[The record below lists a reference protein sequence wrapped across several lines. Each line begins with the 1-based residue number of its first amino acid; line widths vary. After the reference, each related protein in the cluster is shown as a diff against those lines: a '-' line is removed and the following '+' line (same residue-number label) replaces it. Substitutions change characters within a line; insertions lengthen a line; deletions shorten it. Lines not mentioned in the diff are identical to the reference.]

1 MRLRGSPP
9 PVKMF
14 TFRFF
19 IISILSKF
27 SLNYFTINVNSCY
40 NNAMKRLE
48 KVFNIKIN
56 DEELFKRAL
65 THPSYTKEQED
76 SFLNSYERLEFL
88 GDSVLKLLT
97 SDILFEMFPEFPEG
111 KLSKIRSIVVS
122 DMTLAK
128 IFKAFKLEEY
138 LIIAKHEK
146 KQGLSHNDTICA
158 CAFEALL
165 GAFYL
170 EGKLCELRTFLAEVL
185 KPYID
190 DVNENY
196 INFNAKALLQEYTQG
211 INKQLPVYKLL
222 EETGPAH
229 KKVFTVQV
237 SFNDEICGIGSGKTK
252 KEAEQN
258 AATEACKKFNVGEG
272 Q

>member
-1 MRLRGSPP
+1 MS
-9 PVKMF
+9 
-14 TFRFF
+14 T
-19 IISILSKF
+19 IL
-27 SLNYFTINVNSCY
+27 CY
-40 NNAMKRLE
+40 NSPMQRLE
-48 KVFNIKIN
+48 KIYGIKLGDI
-56 DEELFKRAL
+56 ELFKRAL
-65 THPSYTKEQED
+65 THPSYTQENG
-76 SFLNSYERLEFL
+76 LEATESYERLEFL

-97 SDILFEMFPEFPEG
+97 SDILFEMYPEFPEG

-128 IFKAFKLEEY
+128 IFKSFNLQEL
-138 LIIAKHEK
+138 LIVSKHDK
-146 KQGLSHNDTICA
+146 KQGLTRNDTVCA

-170 EGKLCELRTFLAEVL
+170 EGRLKQLRKFLKKVL
-185 KPYID
+185 KPYIE
-190 DVNENY
+190 DVNEHY

-211 INKQLPVYKLL
+211 INKKLPVYTIL
-222 EETGPAH
+222 EESGPAH
-229 KKVFTVQV
+229 KKSFTVQV
-237 SFNDEICGIGSGKTK
+237 SFNDEVCGIGTGSTK

>member
-1 MRLRGSPP
+1 ME
-9 PVKMF
+9 
-14 TFRFF
+14 
-19 IISILSKF
+19 
-27 SLNYFTINVNSCY
+27 
-40 NNAMKRLE
+40 RLE
-48 KVFNIKIN
+48 KIFGIKIN
-56 DEELFKRAL
+56 DETLFKRAL
-65 THPSYTKEQED
+65 THPSFTKEQEL
-76 SFLNSYERLEFL
+76 SFLDSYERLEFL

-97 SDILFEMFPEFPEG
+97 SDILFEMYPEFPEG

-128 IFKAFKLEEY
+128 IFKSFKLEEL

-146 KQGLSHNDTICA
+146 KQGLSNNDTICA

-170 EGKLCELRTFLAEVL
+170 EGKLKSLRKFLKKVL
-185 KPYID
+185 KPYIE
-190 DVNENY
+190 DVNANY

-211 INKQLPVYKLL
+211 VNKQLPVYKLL
-222 EETGPAH
+222 EEKGPAH

-237 SFNDEICGIGSGKTK
+237 SFNNEVCGIGSGGTK

-258 AATEACKKFNVGEG
+258 AATEACKKFDVRGE
-272 Q
+272 

>member
-1 MRLRGSPP
+1 
-9 PVKMF
+9 
-14 TFRFF
+14 
-19 IISILSKF
+19 
-27 SLNYFTINVNSCY
+27 
-40 NNAMKRLE
+40 MKKLE
-48 KVFNIKIN
+48 KVFGIKIK
-56 DEELFKRAL
+56 DKKLFEKAL
-65 THPSYTKEQED
+65 THPSFAQENELTPLD
-76 SFLNSYERLEFL
+76 SYERLEFL

-128 IFKAFKLEEY
+128 IFKSFELED
-138 LIIAKHEK
+138 LLFIAKHEK
-146 KQGLSHNDTICA
+146 KQHLAQNDTICA

-170 EGKLCELRTFLAEVL
+170 EGKLEGLRKFLKTTL
-185 KPYID
+185 SPYIE

-196 INFNAKALLQEYTQG
+196 INFNAKALLQEYTQSV
-211 INKQLPVYKLL
+211 NKRLPVYKLI

-229 KKVFTVQV
+229 KKTFTIQV
-237 SFNDEICGIGSGKTK
+237 SFNNEVCGIGTGATK

-258 AATEACKKFNVGEG
+258 AATEACKKFNVGEEK
-272 Q
+272 

>member
-1 MRLRGSPP
+1 MQ
-9 PVKMF
+9 K
-14 TFRFF
+14 
-19 IISILSKF
+19 
-27 SLNYFTINVNSCY
+27 
-40 NNAMKRLE
+40 LE
-48 KVFNIKIN
+48 QVFNIKIN
-56 DEELFKRAL
+56 DNELFKRAL
-65 THPSYTKEQED
+65 THPSYTKENELSCLD
-76 SFLNSYERLEFL
+76 SYERLEFL

-97 SDILFEMFPEFPEG
+97 SDILFEMYPDFPEG

-128 IFKAFKLEEY
+128 IFKSFSLEDL
-138 LIIAKHEK
+138 LIFAKHEK
-146 KQGLSHNDTICA
+146 KQNLNRNDMICA

-170 EGKLCELRTFLAEVL
+170 EGKILELRTFLTKVL
-185 KPYID
+185 RPYIE
-190 DVNENY
+190 DVNANY

-211 INKQLPVYKLL
+211 INKQLPVYKLI
-222 EETGPAH
+222 EENGPAH

-237 SFNDEICGIGSGKTK
+237 SFNNEVCGIGSGGTK

-258 AATEACKKFNVGEG
+258 AATEACKKFNVREEDECK

>member
-1 MRLRGSPP
+1 
-9 PVKMF
+9 
-14 TFRFF
+14 
-19 IISILSKF
+19 
-27 SLNYFTINVNSCY
+27 
-40 NNAMKRLE
+40 MKKLE
-48 KVFNIKIN
+48 QVFNIKIK
-56 DEELFKRAL
+56 DETLFKRAL
-65 THPSYTKEQED
+65 THPSYTKEQEL
-76 SFLNSYERLEFL
+76 SFLDSYERLEFL

-97 SDILFEMFPEFPEG
+97 SDILFEMYPEFPEG

-128 IFKAFKLEEY
+128 IFKSFKLEEL

-146 KQGLSHNDTICA
+146 KQGLSNNDTICA

-170 EGKLCELRTFLAEVL
+170 EGKLKSLRVFLKKVL
-185 KPYID
+185 KPYIE
-190 DVNENY
+190 DVNEHY

-211 INKQLPVYKLL
+211 INKQLPVYQLV
-222 EETGPAH
+222 EENGPAH

-237 SFNDEICGIGSGKTK
+237 SFNNEVCGIGSGNTK

-258 AATEACKKFNVGEG
+258 AATEACKKFNVEG
-272 Q
+272 KE